1 MERQIMYL
9 KQMQLCDTAH
19 RASTDLRNY
28 ALDIEKCIYKV
39 MPDVAVEVSEKYF
52 TIMSDYEQTTPDAV
66 SIGVLMGKTDL
77 GKLCKTHY
85 YKKGSDG
92 SLGISNKIFIEVRKP
107 KGKIIIDDGTKEREI
122 EAVLNEMSEDS
133 DQPVN
138 EQQLFADIPIEELE
152 RETSPSSCEC
162 WDCEQEPCQ
171 CA

>member
-1 MERQIMYL
+1 MYL

-39 MPDVAVEVSEKYF
+39 MSDVAVEVSEKYF
-52 TIMSDYEQTTPDAV
+52 TIMSDYEQTTPEAV

-85 YKKGSDG
+85 YKNGIDG
-92 SLGISNKIFIEVRKP
+92 SLRVSNKIFIEVRKP

-122 EAVLNEMSEDS
+122 EAVLAEMSEER
-133 DQPVN
+133 PVH
-138 EQQLFADIPIEELE
+138 EQRNFSDIPIEELE
-152 RETSPSSCEC
+152 LEAPPSSCEC
-162 WDCEQEPCQ
+162 WDCDQEPCQ